1 MHTSTEIRGRGIDH
15 SNSSL
20 QEGRSCSCQHECF
33 SHLLLFMIFNFSRG
47 FYTIRAILKAME
59 VNVDSHFMQFMIHDM
74 RKLPEK
80 DTMYTAAVE
89 LAEEIME
96 GL

>member
-1 MHTSTEIRGRGIDH
+1 
-15 SNSSL
+15 
-20 QEGRSCSCQHECF
+20 
-33 SHLLLFMIFNFSRG
+33 
-47 FYTIRAILKAME
+47 ME